1 MPSSSGPP
9 QGSSRRSAR
18 GRSGARRR
26 ADVGESFVGRRLEV
40 DVEAVAH
47 GGHCVARHEGQVI
60 FVRHALPGERVVV
73 EVTEG
78 GSASGF
84 LRADT
89 VEVLAPSP
97 DRVEPPC
104 PYAGTCGGCDFQH
117 ASLDAQRRLKAAIV
131 AEQLQRLAGI
141 ERTVEVQ
148 EVPGAPEGLG
158 WRTRVQ
164 YAVGR
169 DGHAGLRKNRS
180 RELVVLDERGPCRI
194 AHPDLPTVH
203 ERRWRSTVTV
213 ETVRSSTG
221 EDAVVRH
228 PADRREKVRVS
239 GPSRLTERVALPSG
253 DHDFEVATRG
263 FWQVHPGAPAT
274 LAAAVA
280 ELADVRAGETVLDL
294 YAGAGLLSVELRQ
307 AAGSTGWLV
316 AVEGD
321 RRAAS
326 SARRNLAD
334 ATVVAADVEKALID
348 GSAPASA
355 DVVVLDPPRTGARR
369 AVVEQIAALA
379 PRVVVYV
386 ACDPA
391 ALARDLA
398 LFAADG
404 YVLDE
409 LRAYDLF
416 PMTQHVEC
424 IARLTRPAG

>member
-1 MPSSSGPP
+1 MASSGSP
-9 QGSSRRSAR
+9 SRRSAR

-26 ADVGESFVGRRLEV
+26 EQAGESLVGSRLEV

-47 GGHCVARHEGQVI
+47 GGHCVARHEGRVI

-78 GSASGF
+78 GRESGF
-84 LRADT
+84 LRADA
-89 VEVLAPSP
+89 VEVLNASS

-117 ASLDAQRRLKAAIV
+117 ASLVAQRQLKGAVV

-141 ERTVEVQ
+141 ERSVVVQ
-148 EVPGAPEGLG
+148 EVPGAPDGLG
-158 WRTRVQ
+158 WRTRMQ

-169 DGHAGLRKNRS
+169 DGQAGLRQHRS

-194 AHPDLPTVH
+194 AHPDLAAVH
-203 ERRWRSTVTV
+203 ERTWRRTVSLEAV
-213 ETVRSSTG
+213 VSATG
-221 EDAVVRH
+221 EEALVRH
-228 PADRREKVRVS
+228 PADRREKVRVT

-253 DHDFEVATRG
+253 DRDFDVATRG

-274 LAAAVA
+274 LAGTVA

-294 YAGAGLLSVELRQ
+294 YAGAGLLSVELQR
-307 AAGSTGWLV
+307 AAGSAGWLV

-321 RRAAS
+321 RRAAA
-326 SARRNLAD
+326 SARINLPH
-334 ATVVAADVEKALID
+334 ATVIAADVEKALGD
-348 GSAPASA
+348 GSAPDAA

-369 AVVEQIAALA
+369 AVVEQIVARA
-379 PRVVVYV
+379 PRAVVYV

-391 ALARDLA
+391 ALARDVA
-398 LFAADG
+398 LFRESG
-404 YVLDE
+404 YELGE

-416 PMTQHVEC
+416 PMTHHVEC
-424 IARLTRPAG
+424 VALLTKTASDLR

>member
-40 DVEAVAH
+40 GVEAVAH

-84 LRADT
+84 LRADA

-117 ASLDAQRRLKAAIV
+117 ASLDAQRKLKGAVV

-141 ERTVEVQ
+141 ERSVSVE
-148 EVPGAPEGLG
+148 EIPGAPDGLG

-169 DGHAGLRKNRS
+169 DGKAGLRRHRS

-194 AHPDLPTVH
+194 AHPDAQTVH
-203 ERRWRSTVTV
+203 ERTWRHTAGLDAIV
-213 ETVRSSTG
+213 SSTG
-221 EDAVVRH
+221 EQALVRH
-228 PADRREKVRVS
+228 PADRREKTRVE
-239 GPSRLTERVALPSG
+239 GPRQLTERVPLPSG
-253 DHDFEVATRG
+253 DHDFDVAARG
-263 FWQVHPGAPAT
+263 FWQVHPGAPST
-274 LAAAVA
+274 LARVVS
-280 ELADVRAGETVLDL
+280 ELAGVRPGETVLDL
-294 YAGAGLLSVELRQ
+294 YAGAGLLGVELQR
-307 AAGSTGWLV
+307 AAGSGGWLV

-326 SARRNLAD
+326 SARRNLPR
-334 ATVVAADVEKALID
+334 ATVIAADVERALTD
-348 GSAPASA
+348 GSAPEAA

-369 AVVEQIAALA
+369 AVVEQIVARA
-379 PRVVVYV
+379 PRVVVHV
-386 ACDPA
+386 ACDPG
-391 ALARDLA
+391 ALARDVT
-398 LFAADG
+398 LFAEHG
-404 YVLDE
+404 YRLE
-409 LRAYDLF
+409 MLRAFDLF

-424 IARLTRPAG
+424 VALLAPAQL